1 MPSVTAHGLL
11 NTEWK
16 WELRNCSYHYLKY
29 IYLYILSRF
38 MENPGKRHWE
48 AAKRVLRYLRGTSE
62 LGVVFNGNITYGYTE
77 RSFNIEAY
85 SDADWGRD
93 LYGRKSIYGFIVYL
107 NGCPIAWVSKKQTFV
122 AQSTCESEYVGMS
135 EATREIRWVYQ
146 MLQEL
151 GMKVNELPTPTLLG
165 DNVSSIRIASNSGL
179 DSRIRSIDIKY
190 HYIKDAVAMK
200 HIQLQHI
207 SSESNVADI
216 FTKPLSSNKFIGF
229 RNAILGEDSTS

>member
-29 IYLYILSRF
+29 IYLYVLSRF

-48 AAKRVLRYLRGTSE
+48 AAKRVLRYLRGTSD
-62 LGVVFNGNITYGYTE
+62 LGLVFNGHVTDEHPNGY
-77 RSFNIEAY
+77 FNIEAY

-93 LYGRKSIYGFIVYL
+93 LYGRKSIYGFIVYV
-107 NGCPIAWVSKKQTFV
+107 NGCPISWVSKKQTFV

-151 GMKVNELPTPTLLG
+151 GIRVNELPIPTLLG
-165 DNVSSIRIASNSGL
+165 DNVSSIRIASNPGM

-190 HYIKDAVAMK
+190 HYVKDAVAMK

-216 FTKPLSSNKFIGF
+216 FTKPLNSNKFIGF
-229 RNAILGEDSTS
+229 RGSILGEDSTL